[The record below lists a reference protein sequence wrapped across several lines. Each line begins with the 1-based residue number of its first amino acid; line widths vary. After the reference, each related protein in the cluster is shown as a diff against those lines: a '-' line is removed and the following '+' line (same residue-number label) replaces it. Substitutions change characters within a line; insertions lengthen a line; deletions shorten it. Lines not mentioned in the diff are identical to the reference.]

1 MEQRIGWDVALA
13 SLSLAFALS
22 VVIAWTYSLSYAGL
36 SYLRSF
42 TQSIA
47 ISGVIS
53 AAMMLA
59 VGDEVARGLGL
70 VGALTIVRFRTTLKD
85 TRDLMFIFAALASGV
100 ACGVQSYVVGISGV
114 GVFSLAVL
122 LLSRSDFGSHRQYDA
137 VLRLRLPSD
146 APPPPKFN
154 ELLEQHCRRVV
165 LVNVRQAG
173 AHLSE
178 HAFHVEF
185 ADPGA
190 GGVLVRE
197 LNALPGLSGVTLL
210 MQDSTVEQ

>member
-1 MEQRIGWDVALA
+1 MEQRIGWDIALA

-85 TRDLMFIFAALASGV
+85 TRDLMFIFAALAAGI
-100 ACGVQSYVVGISGV
+100 ACGVQSYVVGIAGTAVFGV
-114 GVFSLAVL
+114 AVL
-122 LLSRSDFGSHRQYDA
+122 FVSRTDFGSHRYFDA
-137 VLRLRLPSD
+137 VLRLRLPTD
-146 APPPPKFN
+146 APTPPRFS

-165 LVNVRQAG
+165 LVNVRPAG
-173 AHLSE
+173 AHVAE
-178 HAFHVEF
+178 HSYHVEF
-185 ADPGA
+185 ADPA
-190 GGVLVRE
+190 SQGVLLRE
-197 LNALPGLSGVTLL
+197 LNAVPGLSGVTLL
-210 MQDSTVEQ
+210 MQDSTVEP